1 MADSRSL
8 IECLAEVEDYRDPRG
23 VRYRLKDLIF
33 MMICAVV
40 CGCRDAVEIVTYI
53 GFHLKEF
60 RELLGIRSVPS
71 HDTISRVYI
80 HTDWVQLTAKLS
92 QWLRENYPQ
101 QYNLYC
107 GRKAVHI
114 DGKAIRSSAAKAD
127 GEKPPYL
134 LNSMTDGGPLD
145 IGGMPVGDKD
155 NEITAIPKLLDML
168 DIAGAI
174 VTIDAIGTQRAIMEK
189 ILSKDGHYLLHVKEK
204 QKALLESIKAEE
216 KRLSLEGKL
225 DSLPKCRLTRNEH
238 GRCEIITLTVIEN
251 TGFLMDDFKPDDT
264 FMTIGRAAVM
274 RKDVIMKKTGEK
286 SSSVSY
292 LITDLCDIDPENFL
306 GIKLSHWNVEMGHW
320 RLDVQLDED
329 HQRQRLGNSR
339 PNSSAFRRLL
349 LWLAKDPKHPKMT
362 ARGFQIRCQSDFRW
376 MVSELFGV
384 RDKDDGQGKT

>member
-80 HTDWVQLTAKLS
+80 HTDWVQLTSKLS

-155 NEITAIPKLLDML
+155 NEIAAIPKLLDML

-174 VTIDAIGTQRAIMEK
+174 VTIDAVGTQRAIMEK
-189 ILSKDGHYLLHVKEK
+189 ILSKDGHYLLHVKEN

-349 LWLAKDPKHPKMT
+349 LWLVKDPKHPKMT

-376 MVSELFGV
+376 MVGELFGV
-384 RDKDDGQGKT
+384 RDKDDDQGKT